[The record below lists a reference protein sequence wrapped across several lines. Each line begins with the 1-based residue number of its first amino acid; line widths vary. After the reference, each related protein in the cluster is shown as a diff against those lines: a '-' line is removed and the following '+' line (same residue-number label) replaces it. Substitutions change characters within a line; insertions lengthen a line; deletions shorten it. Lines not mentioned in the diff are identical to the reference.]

1 MARKQVTTEQVKLY
15 MKLRQED
22 KLTQIGCGAKAGF
35 SERTARTIDHGKHH
49 TQHPHKPRQYKT
61 RESSIDKLWEDELK
75 QKLEDNP
82 ALQPTT
88 LFIDLQRNYVDDQG
102 NPIYDASCLRTLQR
116 RVREWKAKHGAS
128 KEVMFPQKHYPG
140 DQGLSD
146 FSHMKD
152 IGITIAGKPLDH
164 MIYHFRLVFSKYSY
178 VKVILSGESFQ
189 ALSEGLQEALFHIG
203 GAPKEHRTDSLAA
216 AYKNDKDVANED
228 LTDRYKELCAY
239 YGMNPTRNNKG
250 VSHENG
256 SVESSHGHLKNR
268 IKQELMVRGRKDFE
282 TLAEYEQWLSHVV
295 ENSNRRNTKN
305 FKLEQSA
312 LHPLPKHKTADYEV
326 KSVKVSSHS
335 MINIKQIKYS
345 VSARLVGHAL
355 TVHIS
360 QKDIIAYLGSS
371 EVFRTERRYANKV
384 SSKYVIDYK
393 HLIHAFIKKPRAFR
407 YCQYKDELLPNEHY
421 QTIWQY
427 LDRTQAPDSA
437 CKSILRL
444 LKLSADHNCE
454 EALAQ
459 ACLALIEV
467 DKPIIIESL
476 ETQFN
481 KNNPRLPTQTVPSPS
496 INQYDHLLSPS
507 QAGGNYARL

>member
-1 MARKQVTTEQVKLY
+1 MARKRVTTEQVKLY
-15 MKLRQED
+15 MKLRQDD
-22 KLTQIGCGAKAGF
+22 KLIQAGCAAKAGF
-35 SERTARTIDHGKHH
+35 SERTARTIDRGKHH
-49 TQHPHKPRQYKT
+49 TQHPPKQRQYKT
-61 RESSIDKLWEDELK
+61 RASSIDKLWEDELK

-82 ALQPTT
+82 ELQPTT
-88 LFIDLQRNYVDDQG
+88 LYIDLQRNHVDDQG

-203 GAPKEHRTDSLAA
+203 GAPNEHRTDSLAA

-268 IKQELMVRGRKDFE
+268 IKQELMVRGSKDFE
-282 TLAEYEQWLSHVV
+282 TLAEYEQWLRHVV
-295 ENSNRRNTKN
+295 ENSNRRNSKN

-312 LHPLPKHKTADYEV
+312 LQPLPKHKTADYEV

-345 VSARLVGHAL
+345 VPARLVGHAL

-371 EVFRTERRYANKV
+371 EV
-384 SSKYVIDYK
+384 
-393 HLIHAFIKKPRAFR
+393 
-407 YCQYKDELLPNEHY
+407 
-421 QTIWQY
+421 
-427 LDRTQAPDSA
+427 
-437 CKSILRL
+437 
-444 LKLSADHNCE
+444 
-454 EALAQ
+454 
-459 ACLALIEV
+459 
-467 DKPIIIESL
+467 
-476 ETQFN
+476 
-481 KNNPRLPTQTVPSPS
+481 
-496 INQYDHLLSPS
+496 
-507 QAGGNYARL
+507 